1 MSNIKCRVYC
11 AGGTGMNLG
20 TQITSPT
27 HDVCYI
33 DTSSSNLSDAM
44 DKEKVH
50 KLQDVDGSGKNRK
63 EHYDK
68 ILPEMETVMD
78 RFPPAIFNIV
88 LFSAGGGSGSVVGP
102 LIVKALLEQKAA
114 TVAIVVGSDESSITV
129 TNTINTLK
137 SLESISAMTAEP
149 VIMAYHENNAGVPL
163 QAVDD
168 EVLFVTEALGELC
181 NQNNHGLD
189 TQDLVNWVQYP
200 KVAPGLTPQLSAL
213 AIFDSRQEAANQV
226 EPIAIAS
233 LYDAPGKNNPF
244 GTPFY
249 ATVGYPREPSGIAEQ
264 LHFVINTADVEETF
278 TRLADRQVE
287 LNKVLSSYRQRRSR
301 VDIDDNLTGD
311 GLVL

>member
-1 MSNIKCRVYC
+1 MKDIKCRVYA

-33 DTSSSNLSDAM
+33 DTSSSNLSDIM
-44 DKEKVH
+44 DADKVH

-68 ILPEMETVMD
+68 ILPEMDTVMD

-88 LFSAGGGSGSVVGP
+88 LFSAAGGSGSVIGP
-102 LIVKALLEQKAA
+102 LVLKALLQEGHAA
-114 TVAIVVGSDESSITV
+114 IAVVVGSDESSITV

-137 SLESISAMTAEP
+137 SLESISAMTSQP
-149 VIMAYHENNAGVPL
+149 VIMAYHENTTGVPI
-163 QAVDD
+163 QAIDD
-168 EVLFVTEALGELC
+168 EVLFVAEALGELA

-200 KVAPGLTPQLSAL
+200 KVAPGIPPQLSAL
-213 AIFDSRQEAANQV
+213 AIFDSRQAAANQV

-233 LYDAPGKNNPF
+233 LYEDPSKNNPF
-244 GTPFY
+244 GTPY
-249 ATVGYPREPSGIAEQ
+249 YTTVGYPRETSSIAEQ
-264 LHFVINTADVEETF
+264 LHFVINTADIEETF
-278 TRLADRQVE
+278 TRLSERQID
-287 LNKVLSSYRQRRSR
+287 LNKVLSGYRQRRSR
-301 VDIDDNLTGD
+301 VDVDDNLTGD